1 MKKIISLFTVA
12 AIFTNM
18 LSASAMV
25 RRLEENSHFMG
36 PVMVPTVETASECF
50 NFDSQEAAITAEVA
64 AEEALTLEEAV
75 SAFEALDTSAYST
88 QSYYACFD
96 EYEAAKLLLL
106 SADATDEQKTAAA
119 SALDTAIKALV
130 AIDSMVRSDTVI
142 GADVEGK
149 GVHGSCNTSY
159 SYTKVMSVTSI
170 PTAPHQNRACLVST
184 LYGGFDFGENNEKV
198 ISRVAFS
205 AISNGDTIAKSYV
218 GLRFE
223 GSNDN
228 VNWETIA
235 KVEAAL
241 PYSTSAPVFT
251 TYYSSVQ
258 TNAFRYV
265 RFNTDSTFGRNETS
279 GNGAYDGKL
288 LGVFFF
294 SPNKTYENVFST
306 AIDKYSAY
314 NDAQMTQAVENAQ
327 ALYDSAS
334 ADDASINA
342 SLKEMLDIKVKIDA
356 LNAAKAISEY
366 SVTSESWFNLH
377 DAISA
382 YERNMT
388 EENLNLLATACNN
401 CVKLEETVFTSS
413 NTFSEKH
420 NPLKNKA
427 NSTCGDPKTLL
438 LGAGKTTLVTSLP
451 GMSNRVCLST
461 YMTGGYDFGEQNSI
475 AVSKVSFAYQSNYDG
490 IAHAVRG
497 LAFEGSNDK
506 EKWETLCSLPSNF
519 VGTVNAATAVS
530 YETLV
535 VSDASAYRYVRF
547 NSSNLPFTNAD
558 SAKLLSLLFYGYKP
572 DTTLLASTIS
582 EAEEFLVEFNDA
594 DLSAELEAAK
604 AKLSASNQVQVNDA
618 ILSLKAALDKA
629 EENKEAYEIIPLS
642 YNENS
647 IRVDEPDGIR
657 FKSSVKN
664 TVKSDDKTTEYGF
677 LVTLESLVGSNS
689 VEDGLKFGN
698 EDKIRFV
705 SGVSYGYDEEIGAK
719 VDRVFATDNDL
730 TYFTAVIFGV
740 THTPERLS
748 EKIIVRPYI
757 KYNGEYL
764 YGTVMTKSVLDVA
777 KAFRDKNYES
787 LNETGK
793 KYVQEILETCSEQV

>member
-50 NFDSQEAAITAEVA
+50 DFDSQEAPITAEVT
-64 AEEALTLEEAV
+64 AEEAIKLEEAV

-142 GADVEGK
+142 GEDVEGK

-159 SYTKVMSVTSI
+159 SYTKVMSVSSI
-170 PTAPHQNRACLVST
+170 PAPTNAHQNRACLVRT

-205 AISNGDTIAKSYV
+205 AISNGDMIAKSYV

-228 VNWETIA
+228 ENWETIA
-235 KVEAAL
+235 EVEASL
-241 PYSTSAPVFT
+241 PYSTEKPVAT

-265 RFNTDSTFGRNETS
+265 RFNTDSTFGRNETG

-306 AIDKYSAY
+306 AIEKYSDY

-327 ALYDSAS
+327 ELYDSAS

-342 SLKEMLDIKVKIDA
+342 SLKAMLDIKVKIDA

-366 SVTSESWFNLH
+366 SVTSESWFNLQ

-388 EENLNLLATACNN
+388 EENLNLLQIACNN

-438 LGAGKTTLVTSLP
+438 LGADKTTLVSSLP
-451 GMSNRVCLST
+451 GLANRVCLST

-475 AVSKVSFAYQSNYDG
+475 AVSKVTFAYQSNYQDL
-490 IAHAVRG
+490 ANAVRG
-497 LAFEGSNDK
+497 LAFEGSVDGA
-506 EKWETLCSLPSNF
+506 KWETLCSLPSTF
-519 VGTVNAATAVS
+519 VGTIDAVASAVS

-558 SAKLLSLLFYGYKP
+558 SAKLLSLLFYGYKT

-582 EAEEFLVEFNDA
+582 EAEDFLLNLTTLTF
-594 DLSAELEAAK
+594 
-604 AKLSASNQVQVNDA
+604 QQ
-618 ILSLKAALDKA
+618 SLKL
-629 EENKEAYEIIPLS
+629 PRQS
-642 YNENS
+642 F
-647 IRVDEPDGIR
+647 RQVIR
-657 FKSSVKN
+657 F
-664 TVKSDDKTTEYGF
+664 
-677 LVTLESLVGSNS
+677 
-689 VEDGLKFGN
+689 
-698 EDKIRFV
+698 R
-705 SGVSYGYDEEIGAK
+705 
-719 VDRVFATDNDL
+719 
-730 TYFTAVIFGV
+730 
-740 THTPERLS
+740 
-748 EKIIVRPYI
+748 
-757 KYNGEYL
+757 
-764 YGTVMTKSVLDVA
+764 
-777 KAFRDKNYES
+777 
-787 LNETGK
+787 
-793 KYVQEILETCSEQV
+793 